1 MRCFVEKQCFL
12 ILVHKKIDGLTKFFF
27 ENREANFYI
36 HVDLKSDFYEISKDF
51 RGIDNIFFIN
61 NRVDIK
67 WGGFSMVQATINLI
81 SFALEHDK
89 KNEYFHL
96 ISGDDVFLNKNLSW
110 EGSDIFIEC
119 RESIEHRYRMRFDT
133 PHADTKY
140 QRTLLGKALTQFYK
154 KTDKIFPT
162 REKFYFGSQWFSIRR
177 NELEILMNSITE
189 SDLNFFKKKL
199 CQDEHF
205 FQYLVVKNKMLNKV
219 SIEGNKR
226 YIFFDK
232 KYQRGSSPIF
242 LNLEQLEYARD
253 KQNWFARKVEAEV
266 MSEFYNLQYDE

>member
-1 MRCFVEKQCFL
+1 MGLKVCVVVL
-12 ILVHKKIDGLTKFFF
+12 AHKDIFYI
-27 ENREANFYI
+27 EALAKSHPNINFYI
-36 HVDLKSDFYEISKDF
+36 HMDVKSNVNFFELS
-51 RGIDNIFFIN
+51 NVFFIAE
-61 NRVDIK
+61 RLDIK
-67 WGGFSMVQATINLI
+67 WAGFSMIQATLNL
-81 SFALEHDK
+81 FQYALMHDK
-89 KNEYFHL
+89 NNEYFHL
-96 ISGDDVFLNKNLSW
+96 ISGDDVFLNKDLSW
-110 EGSDIFIEC
+110 SSSDIFIEC
-119 RESIEHRYRMRFDT
+119 RESKDHQYRMRFDF

-140 QRTLLGKALTQFYK
+140 QRTLIGKALTQLYK
-154 KTDKIFPT
+154 KIDRIFPT
-162 REKFYFGSQWFSIRR
+162 NEKFYFGSQWFSIRR

-199 CQDEHF
+199 CPDEHF

-266 MSEFYNLQYDE
+266 MSEFYNLKCDK